1 MSRVI
6 AIAGG
11 SGSGKSTLAAA
22 LLESLGSDST
32 ALLPIDAYY
41 YDLAHLAPEDREA
54 VNFDHPGA
62 LDLDL
67 FVAHIDTLRSGRA
80 IECPTYDFTTH
91 CRQSRTIT
99 IAPRENILVE
109 GILVASRAD
118 LRAALDILIFVA
130 TDTELRRR
138 RRVQRDQNERG
149 RDLASIERFW
159 ARAEATFTEWGA
171 LAEKAA
177 DLVLDGGQ
185 DVAVTTL
192 AVIDYLNRG
201 SPNERERSS

>member
-22 LLESLGSDST
+22 LLAAIGNDSV

-41 YDLAHLAPEDREA
+41 HDLSHLAPEEREA
-54 VNFDHPGA
+54 VNFDHPDA

-67 FVAHIDTLRSGRA
+67 FATHIDALRSGRA
-80 IECPTYDFTTH
+80 VECPTYDFTTH
-91 CRQSRTIT
+91 CRRSQTIS
-99 IAPRENILVE
+99 IAPRETILLE
-109 GILVASRAD
+109 GILVACRAD
-118 LRAALDILIFVA
+118 LRALIDRLIFVA
-130 TDTELRRR
+130 TDVALRRD
-138 RRVQRDQNERG
+138 RRVHRDQHERG

-171 LAEKAA
+171 LAEDAA
-177 DLVLDGGQ
+177 DLVVDGSE
-185 DVAVTTL
+185 DVEAMTRIV
-192 AVIDYLNRG
+192 VDYLG
-201 SPNERERSS
+201 HKPDH